1 MITRPT
7 PSDTMITTEGAPVVA
22 EAVEPDRIAAG
33 ISHLATPVDE
43 LRPYPRNPR
52 RGNVDAIA
60 DSLTSHGQYRPI
72 VARLD
77 GEVLAGNHTLAAAR
91 QLGWTHV
98 AAVRLDVDDEQA
110 MRIVLAD
117 NRTADLG
124 VYDDEELITLLGE
137 LDASLEG
144 LYGTGWAAE
153 DIKALEALRP
163 HSFWRDPDDIEDTPD
178 VAHLSQPGDV
188 WWLGRHRLMC
198 GDATDHDQVAHLMAG
213 ERARLLS
220 TDPPY
225 LVNYDRFN
233 HPHSPGTSVTRD
245 KDWDSPEAN
254 PTLYRD
260 FLAAAFAVAVTA
272 DTPVYQWH
280 ADLRRADVVDAWA
293 EAGLHPHQT
302 IIWAKSMP
310 VFGRSDFAWQ
320 HEPCLYGW
328 PSGHRP
334 AKDRRPETTAKT
346 LWEIAQ
352 KALRSDIH
360 MTSKP
365 VEIFARPMRWHLKP
379 GEVAYEPFN
388 GSGSQIIA
396 AEMEARTCYAM
407 ELQPQYVDAACRRF
421 EDFTGTLPISDA
433 TGQPVSFKAE
443 IDG

>member
-1 MITRPT
+1 
-7 PSDTMITTEGAPVVA
+7 VVA
-22 EAVEPDRIAAG
+22 EVTEPARIDPG
-33 ISHLATPVDE
+33 IQHLATPVGE
-43 LRPYPRNPR
+43 LRAYARNPR

-60 DSLTSHGQYRPI
+60 DSLSAHGQYRPI
-72 VARLD
+72 VCRAD

-91 QLGWTHV
+91 QLGWSHV
-98 AAVRLDVDDEQA
+98 AAVRLDVDDDQA
-110 MRIVLAD
+110 LRIVPAD

-124 VYDDEELITLLGE
+124 TYDSEELISLLGE
-137 LDASLEG
+137 LDTSLAG

-153 DIKALEALRP
+153 DITALEALRP
-163 HSFWRDPDDIEDTPD
+163 HSFWRDPDDIEDTPT
-178 VAHLSQPGDV
+178 VEHLSQPGDV

-198 GDATDHDQVAHLMAG
+198 GDATDPEQVRHLMAG
-213 ERARLLS
+213 ARARLLS

-225 LVNYDRFN
+225 LVDYDRFN

-245 KDWDSPEAN
+245 KAWDSLTAN
-254 PTLYRD
+254 PTLFSD
-260 FLAAAFAVAVTA
+260 FLRVAFEAALTP

-280 ADLRRADVVDAWA
+280 ASSRVREVMEAW
-293 EAGLHPHQT
+293 EANGLLTHQT

-328 PSGHRP
+328 PKGHRP
-334 AKDRRPETTAKT
+334 AKGRRPESTAKT

-352 KALRSDIH
+352 RELRSDIH

-365 VEIFARPMRWHLKP
+365 VELFARPMRWHLRP
-379 GEVAYEPFN
+379 GEICFEPFN
-388 GSGSQIIA
+388 GSGSQVIA

-421 EDFTGTLPISDA
+421 QGFTGQLPVSDA
-433 TGQPVSFKAE
+433 TGEAVSFE
-443 IDG
+443 VPDE